1 MASHLISLED
11 QEIPTTEG
19 ARAPTKSKDV
29 NEVALIPSDQSKT
42 ARIGAGLE
50 PK

>member
-1 MASHLISLED
+1 MTSQLISPED
-11 QEIPTTEG
+11 MEIPTMET
-19 ARAPTKSKDV
+19 AQASTKSKEV
-29 NEVALIPSDQSKT
+29 KEVALIPDDQSKT